1 MKVQFRP
8 AALVDLDGIYDSTVE
23 LWSVAQADY
32 YHAQLMSTLDQLLQ
46 HPRSGHVYPAISTS
60 VKFRSIPS
68 GHHLIFYIIDGAT
81 LDMVRILHDR
91 MDIRAKLLDESHGSS
106 TTK

>member
-23 LWSVAQADY
+23 AWSVAQADY
-32 YHAQLMSTLDQLLQ
+32 YHAQLMSALDRLLQ

-68 GHHLIFYIIDGAT
+68 GRHLIFYIIDGAT
-81 LDMVRILHDR
+81 IDVVRILHDR
-91 MDIRAKLLDESHGSS
+91 MDRAKLLDEGHDSS
-106 TTK
+106 TTE